1 MTVADFCKWVA
12 RLKGLP
18 ASDQALAIRL
28 AEQANEDLV
37 IDGVDWELLF
47 ADSGLGKT
55 AARQKLRPG
64 SVLVDGG
71 YVIYEPRTI
80 GKMTLPTLYRL
91 NLEG

>member
-1 MTVADFCKWVA
+1 MTVTDFCKWVA

-28 AEQANEDLV
+28 AEQANKDLV
-37 IDGVDWELLF
+37 IDGVDWQRLIQ
-47 ADSGLGKT
+47 DSGLGKT

-64 SVLVDGG
+64 AVLVDGG
-71 YVIYEPRTI
+71 YVLYEPRTI

>member
-1 MTVADFCKWVA
+1 MTVTDFCKWVA

-28 AEQANEDLV
+28 AEQANKDLV
-37 IDGVDWELLF
+37 IDGVDWQRLIQ
-47 ADSGLGKT
+47 DSGLGKT

-64 SVLVDGG
+64 AVLVDGG
-71 YVIYEPRTI
+71 YVIYESRTI